1 LSIPAIR
8 TARQQNK
15 AIPEAFPEKASGSTF
30 AERIT
35 GPEQRMDDLQDTQ
48 ANRLRDLRSRSRRVD
63 PLAFDER
70 DRDLWCLVFEAASG
84 FFLVVEDHPEGT
96 QPPRLSE
103 RHADV
108 IALVS
113 RSDALKDDYLQD
125 GWSDVDVD

>member
-1 LSIPAIR
+1 
-8 TARQQNK
+8 
-15 AIPEAFPEKASGSTF
+15 
-30 AERIT
+30 
-35 GPEQRMDDLQDTQ
+35 MDDLQDTQ